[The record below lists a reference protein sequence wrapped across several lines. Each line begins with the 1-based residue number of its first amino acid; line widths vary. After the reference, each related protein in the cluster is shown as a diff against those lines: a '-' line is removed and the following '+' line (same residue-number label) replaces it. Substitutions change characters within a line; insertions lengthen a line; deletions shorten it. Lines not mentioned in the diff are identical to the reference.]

1 MGFQFNREGAM
12 NAGKSDYITESGVYV
27 GKITTATETKHESGA
42 MSIVFEFESTDGR
55 TARYLRIF
63 TQKKDGSESFGANH
77 IYALMGL
84 LKLAKADP
92 VRIDDEHQGYPIFC
106 NKPIGVILQRENK
119 EDGKFGMNILHFI
132 DAVTHKTFTEHVNGE
147 EAKEVKKEIKDKT
160 AKSAPVDTSF
170 NFGANSND
178 TSPAQIEAM
187 FGPSNDLPWEEKK

>member
-1 MGFQFNREGAM
+1 MGFQFNRDGAM
-12 NAGKSDYITESGVYV
+12 KAGVGEHITESGVYV
-27 GKITTATETKHESGA
+27 GKLTKAIETCHESGA
-42 MSIVFEFESTDGR
+42 VSIEFEFESNDGR
-55 TARYLRIF
+55 TARYMRIF
-63 TQKKDGSESFGANH
+63 TQKKDGSESFGSNH

-84 LKLAKADP
+84 LKLAEANL
-92 VRIDDEHQGYPIFC
+92 VRIDEEHQGYKVFC

-119 EDGKFGMNILHFI
+119 DNGKFGMNILHFV
-132 DAVTHKTFTEHVNGE
+132 DAVTLKTFTEHVNGE
-147 EAKEVKKEIKDKT
+147 EAKESKKEIRNKV